1 MCLKNNTFTTGIGTK
16 DMIGEDK
23 DVARAIEI
31 HQNAHP
37 NWLAP
42 RYWEPQRNPNPLI
55 GQETRP
61 NVWYNSLHMM
71 YNKFMMSHIRA
82 EDVRRLLQFSDK
94 VKETSIYKDLY
105 EIRGTYDVAHVR
117 RGDITTRAITKED
130 GSCTLCIV
138 SLESYKRKMR
148 KLGIDPDSVVWIS
161 NDRRI
166 ETEQE
171 WHADLKF
178 QAENHKTSYPVGSA
192 EIPKY
197 IFQFLPDFLLIY
209 FARRIFR
216 APSSFSFWAAF
227 MNEQPNKIVYSP
239 NMHKCKKSDTQE
251 PDRPQE
257 YDCEFEQNNRNAW
270 MTHPVPGKVGAAWSD
285 ITFA

>member
-1 MCLKNNTFTTGIGTK
+1 M
-16 DMIGEDK
+16 
-23 DVARAIEI
+23 
-31 HQNAHP
+31 
-37 NWLAP
+37 
-42 RYWEPQRNPNPLI
+42 
-55 GQETRP
+55 
-61 NVWYNSLHMM
+61 WYNSLHMM

-94 VKETSIYKDLY
+94 VKETSIYKSLY
-105 EIRGTYDVAHVR
+105 EIRGTHDVAHVR

-148 KLGIDPDSVVWIS
+148 KLCIDPDSVVWIS

-171 WHADLKF
+171 WHADLEL
-178 QAENHKTSYPVGSA
+178 QAENHKTKYPVGSA

-216 APSSFSFWAAF
+216 APSSLVSGCIH
-227 MNEQPNKIVYSP
+227 E
-239 NMHKCKKSDTQE
+239 
-251 PDRPQE
+251 
-257 YDCEFEQNNRNAW
+257 
-270 MTHPVPGKVGAAWSD
+270 
-285 ITFA
+285 